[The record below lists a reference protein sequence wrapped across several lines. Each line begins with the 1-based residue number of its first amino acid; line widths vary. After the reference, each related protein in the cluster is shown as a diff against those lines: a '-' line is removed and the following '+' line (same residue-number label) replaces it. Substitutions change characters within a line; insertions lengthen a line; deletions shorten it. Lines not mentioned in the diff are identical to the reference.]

1 MVAMNF
7 GDLANLGLAIFTT
20 HRIQLNVGKK
30 TIEIVGESEHIFY
43 VRFFDFLPFFRYAAT
58 KT

>member
-43 VRFFDFLPFFRYAAT
+43 VRFFTVFSVCCN
-58 KT
+58 